1 VKRTLLALS
10 LLGLVVLGTGAT
22 AAPALAGAPPPTS
35 VNVNILFFK
44 YYPMDVTVAPGATIT
59 VKNIDGRLFG
69 EPHSLTGWGFNT
81 GVFTT
86 GTRTI
91 TAPLADGNYYYLCLV
106 HGPSMHGVIRVH
118 ED

>member
-10 LLGLVVLGTGAT
+10 LLGLVALGTGAT
-22 AAPALAGAPPPTS
+22 AAPARAGAPPPSS
-35 VNVNILFFK
+35 VNIGIVFFT
-44 YYPMDVTVAPGATIT
+44 YHPNDVTVAPGATIR
-59 VKNIDGRLFG
+59 VANIDGLISG
-69 EPHSLTGWGFNT
+69 VPHSLTGRFFNT

-86 GTRTI
+86 GIRTI

-106 HGPSMHGVIRVH
+106 HGPSMFGVIRVH